1 MDEATRMAL
10 ARGEGTMWRTGRVG
24 RKWQPDVWV
33 RHSGTNQLVLLTSVL
48 VVGAALTTWAADT
61 AVPQEKAESER
72 SARIL
77 ADLKY
82 LADDERE
89 GRGVGTKG
97 LDQAADYVRDE
108 FAKAG
113 LDTKAVKGGAFQTFS
128 LTTGAKLGEGN
139 ALAIVGPNGGRTEY
153 KVGEHFIPLSF
164 GGAGSLEAD
173 LVFAG
178 YGIDAKDEKF
188 EEYANLDVKGKVVVI
203 VRKAPKQAA
212 TDGPF
217 NPGHGGISRHADLQ
231 TKVAIAF
238 GKGAAGVL
246 FVNDPYTSKKEL
258 EDAKKSQSKVAESV
272 AEVSAEMNP
281 LLDKM
286 LGSTAT
292 DKIVLEQFE
301 NVRKRFN
308 EALTRYAAAKA
319 EVAKGAPDTLMRFG
333 YGGDESTRSIPIIHV
348 QRGMLEQAL
357 SEVIGKNWN
366 DWEAAIDAEMKPIV
380 GPLTGWKIVAKVAI
394 DRQSTEVKNVIAVLP
409 GEGPLAEETIVVGAH
424 YDHVGRGGKGSLAPG
439 STDIHNGADDNAS
452 GTACLLEVARRLAAR
467 KEKLPRRV
475 VLIAFTAE
483 ELGLFGS
490 ARYTK
495 EPVFPLDST
504 IAMLNMDMVGRLAG
518 EKLIVY
524 GTGTAAVW
532 DELLKAHGE
541 PLGFQFSLK
550 PEGFGPSDHSSFY
563 AKNIPV
569 LHFFTGNHN
578 DYHRPSD
585 DWEKINLSG
594 VDRVAELTE
603 KLVVDLAKAP
613 ERPKYISVAGTANP
627 LRDGTRP
634 YFGSLPDFGVEEPGY
649 ALGGVAPGS
658 PAEKGGL
665 KAGDRIIQLGPH
677 KIDNLS
683 DFDLHLRK
691 FSADDTVEVTVMR
704 GKEKV
709 VLKVTL
715 GKPRG

>member
-1 MDEATRMAL
+1 MR
-10 ARGEGTMWRTGRVG
+10 RTGRVG
-24 RKWQPDVWV
+24 RDWQPEV
-33 RHSGTNQLVLLTSVL
+33 RRKHSGTSRYVLLACPLLSAIAVTAWAVDT
-48 VVGAALTTWAADT
+48 VV
-61 AVPQEKAESER
+61 PEEKGSSQR

-77 ADLKY
+77 ADVKF

-113 LDTKAVKGGAFQTFS
+113 LETNAVKGGAFQSFS

-139 ALAIVGPNGGRTEY
+139 SLAIVGPNGGRTEF
-153 KVGEHFIPLSF
+153 KVGENFVPLSF
-164 GGAGSLEAD
+164 GGSGDLDAE

-212 TDGPF
+212 ADGPF

-246 FVNDPYTSKKEL
+246 FVNDPSSSKKEL
-258 EDAKKSQSKVAESV
+258 DDAKKAVSKAGESV
-272 AEVSAEMNP
+272 AEVSAELNP
-281 LLDKM
+281 LIDKM
-286 LGSTAT
+286 LNPQAT
-292 DKIVLEQFE
+292 EKAALEQFE
-301 NVRKRFN
+301 QTRKRFT
-308 EALTRYAAAKA
+308 EALSRYAAAKA
-319 EVAKGAPDTLMRFG
+319 DVAKGLPDTLMRFG
-333 YGGDESTRSIPIIHV
+333 YGGDESTRSIPILHV
-348 QRGMLEQAL
+348 QRSLLETAL
-357 SEVIGKNWN
+357 TETLKKNWA
-366 DWEAAIDAEMKPIV
+366 DWETAVDADMKPLV
-380 GPLTGWKIVAKVAI
+380 GALTGWKIVAKVAI
-394 DRQSTEVKNVIAVLP
+394 QRQATEVKNVIAVLP
-409 GEGPLAEETIVVGAH
+409 GEGALAEETIVVGAH

-439 STDIHNGADDNAS
+439 SNDIHNGADDNAS

-495 EPVFPLDST
+495 EPVFPLEST

-524 GTGTAAVW
+524 GTGTAPVW
-532 DELLKAHGE
+532 DGLLKTHGE
-541 PLGFQFSLK
+541 PLGLQFSFK

-585 DWEKINLSG
+585 DWDKLNLSG

-603 KLVVDLAKAP
+603 KLVVELAKTP
-613 ERPKYISVAGTANP
+613 ERPKYLTVAGTANP

-665 KAGDRIIQLGPH
+665 KAGDRIIQLGTH

-691 FSADDTVEVTVMR
+691 FSAEETVEVTVMR